1 MTTDP
6 VEQERER
13 CLRIVES
20 NLPYAKSLD
29 EGKESSAPGAE
40 SLLTRIANQIRSGD
54 EPLTMAEQVG
64 E

>member
-1 MTTDP
+1 MENDP
-6 VEQERER
+6 VEAERTR
-13 CLRIVES
+13 CLRIVEA

-29 EGKESSAPGAE
+29 EGRTSSAPGVE